1 VQGAGPEHL
10 CWQFTVRDQV
20 VKGMG
25 SDTWLHLT
33 RWCWQC
39 KVRDQSEDL
48 KELLKLEGKA
58 SDAALVES
66 VLEVPPAR

>member
-1 VQGAGPEHL
+1 
-10 CWQFTVRDQV
+10 
-20 VKGMG
+20 
-25 SDTWLHLT
+25 
-33 RWCWQC
+33 
-39 KVRDQSEDL
+39 VRDQSEDL